1 MKARQ
6 VLANY
11 AAGERNFQ
19 GENLRG
25 QSFKGET
32 LAGADFSRADIRGTD
47 FTGANLTGVK
57 FCGAK
62 AGLQKRR
69 MALNLMIALVMSVLS
84 GFLSWLPAVLVTLIF
99 DTGNL
104 ENRVAGW
111 VSLVVLVILY
121 VVILRKGVVAGL
133 SAGAVA
139 VAVAVAGLNVYIA
152 WRAMKGD
159 PRDA

>member
-25 QSFKGET
+25 QSFKGKT

-84 GFLSWLPAVLVTLIF
+84 GFLYSHL
-99 DTGNL
+99 
-104 ENRVAGW
+104 
-111 VSLVVLVILY
+111 
-121 VVILRKGVVAGL
+121 
-133 SAGAVA
+133 
-139 VAVAVAGLNVYIA
+139 
-152 WRAMKGD
+152 
-159 PRDA
+159 